1 MSINFL
7 SPQFIIPFLIVL
19 AVLGVRVH
27 YKATWKTVHR
37 PFLVIISILS
47 VALIIIMLYAAYRM
61 AIKTFFSPAEKV
73 LYCLLIV
80 ALIGL
85 VIWLNVS
92 NWRKWK
98 NENKHKK
105 L

>member
-1 MSINFL
+1 MSIDYL

-47 VALIIIMLYAAYRM
+47 VALIIIMLYAASVSYTHLDVYKRQVLVRLHSSCTPIWNM
-61 AIKTFFSPAEKV
+61 PAPAV
-73 LYCLLIV
+73 
-80 ALIGL
+80 
-85 VIWLNVS
+85 
-92 NWRKWK
+92 
-98 NENKHKK
+98 
-105 L
+105 